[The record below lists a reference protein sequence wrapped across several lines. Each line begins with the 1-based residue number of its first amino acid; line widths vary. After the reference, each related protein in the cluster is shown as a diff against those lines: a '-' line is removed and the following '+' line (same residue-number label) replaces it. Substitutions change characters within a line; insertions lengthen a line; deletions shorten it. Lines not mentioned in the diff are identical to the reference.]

1 MAKFNIFKIDDT
13 KKEAFLLNIYDNI
26 YHKEIKISEKKYD
39 VVLST
44 NIDTNPL
51 QLSWQYVLNEYGLDQ
66 VVLGKQPRGII
77 YVFINDNIYVATFGF
92 SYSLVEKY
100 CDRNFAFNIA
110 SKFEYEKIKST
121 SISNPNSNKNK
132 VISSYLDSEFFEY
145 DSGSAYLKIKA
156 KFKLNSDFRIFD
168 KNVEI
173 GTSIKLTSPNNSLDG
188 FVNIVSYLDEIKD
201 YTKKTD
207 IPIFQEI
214 KDQSI
219 IDRLNEKL
227 KNEFDFNDMKI
238 SFSDFDII
246 GTTEVFYSQASRFRI
261 SYQRHSKIVE
271 YLTMD
276 EIRKF
281 CDEEGLEIKDIVFD
295 LSVKIIDDEHSSDSY
310 KLINF
315 IDYTDNEENA
325 VIIRGKWY
333 KYNDDYI
340 DNLHKS
346 LKDLTCE
353 HLSMY
358 DFNNN
363 DYKSFIEQLYIQG
376 KDKPKYKGKDKESI
390 TNSLKKE
397 YYKEKYYN
405 INISETY
412 GFENGDRSLVKVDG
426 SKIEVDD
433 LYKDSTIYAVKIGN
447 SSGKLCYVVDQID
460 IAMRLIKYNAI
471 PITKEI
477 KNITIVL
484 IIDKKE
490 RYPSDDGEFDISQ
503 IKFLALK
510 NTINNWQKNARL
522 LCFNPKVIIG
532 YNQ

>member
-1 MAKFNIFKIDDT
+1 M
-13 KKEAFLLNIYDNI
+13 
-26 YHKEIKISEKKYD
+26 
-39 VVLST
+39 
-44 NIDTNPL
+44 
-51 QLSWQYVLNEYGLDQ
+51 
-66 VVLGKQPRGII
+66 
-77 YVFINDNIYVATFGF
+77 
-92 SYSLVEKY
+92 
-100 CDRNFAFNIA
+100 
-110 SKFEYEKIKST
+110 
-121 SISNPNSNKNK
+121 
-132 VISSYLDSEFFEY
+132 
-145 DSGSAYLKIKA
+145 
-156 KFKLNSDFRIFD
+156 
-168 KNVEI
+168 
-173 GTSIKLTSPNNSLDG
+173 
-188 FVNIVSYLDEIKD
+188 
-201 YTKKTD
+201 
-207 IPIFQEI
+207 
-214 KDQSI
+214 
-219 IDRLNEKL
+219 NEKL
-227 KNEFDFNDMKI
+227 KNEFDFNDIKI

-276 EIRKF
+276 EIKKF
-281 CDEEGLEIKDIVFD
+281 CEEEGLEIKDIVFD
-295 LSVKIIDDEHSSDSY
+295 LSVKIIDDEHSSESY

-353 HLSMY
+353 HVSMY

-363 DYKSFIEQLYIQG
+363 DYKSFIEQLYIQE

-490 RYPSDDGEFDISQ
+490 GYPSDDGEFDISQ

-510 NTINNWQKNARL
+510 NAINNWQKNARL